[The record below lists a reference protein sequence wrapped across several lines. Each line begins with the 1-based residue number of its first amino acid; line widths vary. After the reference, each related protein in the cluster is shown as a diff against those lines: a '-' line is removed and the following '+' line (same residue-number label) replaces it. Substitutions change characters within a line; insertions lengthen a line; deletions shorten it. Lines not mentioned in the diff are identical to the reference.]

1 MVEDVEITE
10 KIFGPDVSTLKGIT
24 MRQRSKVVVDY
35 FIKVPIELI
44 GNNHEL
50 ILCMYIMVINKQA
63 FLTKIDKYGF

>member
-44 GNNHEL
+44 GNNH
-50 ILCMYIMVINKQA
+50 
-63 FLTKIDKYGF
+63 